1 LQHHED
7 DECDDLNAMSHFVL
21 SVLFAVFFTE
31 ESVTPND
38 PSSATRRT
46 GRNDCNRDAPAGLD
60 AMKGCKA
67 WADRAHAV
75 YENRNK
81 PNPS

>member
-1 LQHHED
+1 MIFSSGWLSALPQMSQIGISGD
-7 DECDDLNAMSHFVL
+7 NAL
-21 SVLFAVFFTE
+21 
-31 ESVTPND
+31 PNVQR
-38 PSSATRRT
+38 PRRT
-46 GRNDCNRDAPAGLD
+46 GRNDRHRDAPAGVD

-75 YENRNK
+75 YENKNK